1 MVALA
6 LALLLGTI
14 AVTSVAGLVTDQ
26 AEPAGRALTPVITAA
41 PVGSADSPALTA
53 PALTAPALA
62 TPAAADPASAPSGAT
77 SADAAPTVTTPTST
91 TTRPATSFAELTAHD
106 SIDDCWLAI
115 GGNAYDV
122 TGYIQ
127 EHPGGSRTII
137 PWCGLEATVAFLT
150 EDGRGEHSEE
160 AEALLREY
168 LIGPLSS

>member
-1 MVALA
+1 MRWLVALT

-53 PALTAPALA
+53 PALA
-62 TPAAADPASAPSGAT
+62 TPAAADPA
-77 SADAAPTVTTPTST
+77 TTPTST
-91 TTRPATSFAELTAHD
+91 TTQPATSFAELTAHD

-127 EHPGGSRTII
+127 AHPGGSRTII

>member
-1 MVALA
+1 MRWLVALT

-41 PVGSADSPALTA
+41 PVGTADS

-62 TPAAADPASAPSGAT
+62 TPAAADPA
-77 SADAAPTVTTPTST
+77 TTPTST
-91 TTRPATSFAELTAHD
+91 TTQPATSFAELTAHD

-127 EHPGGSRTII
+127 AHPGGSRTII

>member
-1 MVALA
+1 MRWLVALT

-53 PALTAPALA
+53 PALA

-77 SADAAPTVTTPTST
+77 SADAAPTATTPTST
-91 TTRPATSFAELTAHD
+91 TTQPATSFAELTAHD

-127 EHPGGSRTII
+127 AHPGGSRTII

>member
-1 MVALA
+1 MRWLVALT

-53 PALTAPALA
+53 PALA
-62 TPAAADPASAPSGAT
+62 TPAAADPA
-77 SADAAPTVTTPTST
+77 TTPTST
-91 TTRPATSFAELTAHD
+91 TTQPATSFAELTAHD

-127 EHPGGSRTII
+127 AHPGGSRTII
-137 PWCGLEATVAFLT
+137 PWCDLEATVAFLT